1 MKPNRALAD
10 GALQSAVL
18 NALAHSR
25 RAFWGVALF
34 SGIANVLML
43 TGPLFMLQVYDR
55 VLVSRSMPTLVT
67 IGLITTFLYIAYALI
82 DFARG
87 RVLSRVADDLE
98 VQLAP
103 TAFRLEV
110 ADSFAANR
118 VEGRALA
125 DLGTVRKFLMGPGP
139 LALFDVPWVP
149 LYLAVLAM
157 LHWSLGLV
165 GIIGAIVVV
174 MFAMLTDRLTS
185 RAFGEAMHHS
195 VAAGGFLEGARRS
208 AEAIT
213 ALGMVPAVVSLWS
226 DKRNAALDAERRSGD
241 AAARVASASRAFR
254 LFLQSATLALGA
266 VLVIRHEAT
275 GGVMIA
281 SSITLGRALAPIDQ
295 IVAQWKGFAG
305 ARSAWRRLDTALARS
320 AAEPPRVTLPPPLG
334 HLSVAGVIAGPP
346 GSNRA
351 VLQGVTFAL
360 SPGDGI
366 GVLGPSAS
374 GKSTL
379 ARLVVGLWKPM
390 AGTVRLDGATLD
402 QWNPDLLG
410 RHIGYLPQDV
420 ELIGGTVRDCISRH
434 APDAT
439 DEKVIAAARAAAA
452 HDLILRL
459 PQGYMTRLGPGGA
472 ALSGGQRQRIALA
485 RALYDDPALIVLDEP
500 NANLDQ
506 DGDAALTQAINTAR
520 ARGAAVVV
528 ITHRP
533 SALAAVDRILIL
545 KDGRQVA
552 CGPKDA
558 VLRDLMQNNAAAA
571 VSPGVRPMEQRA

>member
-1 MKPNRALAD
+1 MKPAQAPAD
-10 GALQSAVL
+10 GALQSAIL
-18 NALAHSR
+18 AALAHSR

-55 VLVSRSMPTLVT
+55 VLVSRSMPTLVA

-103 TAFRLEV
+103 TAFRQEV
-110 ADSFAANR
+110 AESFAASR
-118 VEGRALA
+118 IEGRALT

-149 LYLAVLAM
+149 LYLAVLAI

-165 GIIGAIVVV
+165 GVIGAVVV
-174 MFAMLTDRLTS
+174 VAFAILTDRLTS

-195 VAAGGFLEGARRS
+195 IAAGGLLEGARRS

-213 ALGMVPAVVSLWS
+213 ALGMVPAVVDLWS
-226 DKRNAALDAERRSGD
+226 DKRKAALDAERRSGD
-241 AAARVASASRAFR
+241 SAARVASASRAFR

-295 IVAQWKGFAG
+295 IVAQWKGFAS
-305 ARSAWRRLDTALARS
+305 ARSAWRRLDTALARF
-320 AAEPPRVTLPPPLG
+320 AAEPPRVTLPRPLG

-351 VLQGVTFAL
+351 VLQGVTFGLA
-360 SPGDGI
+360 PGDGI

-439 DEKVIAAARAAAA
+439 DDKVIAAARAAAA

-459 PQGYMTRLGPGGA
+459 PQGYTTRLGPGGA

-520 ARGAAVVV
+520 ERGAAVVV

-558 VLRDLMQNNAAAA
+558 VLRDLMQNSAAAA
-571 VSPGVRPMEQRA
+571 VSPDVRPMEQRA